1 MNALRPPKK
10 YRVTAPQ
17 YVRSGVFSL
26 FLLGCYH
33 LISWILYTFLLTTLE
48 NQMLGDEHEPQY
60 RFVMFG
66 FSLITLV
73 ALAAVSYVFYLKNG
87 NRKRAFLAA
96 TSVEER
102 PGEDVSDGYRE
113 YRHAAFYE
121 TVISTAI
128 TALVWLPSPSST
140 PPPWPPPAW
149 AMGTPMP
156 GSLSPSSWVSSA
168 CISPSRTLGWGAS
181 LDFCFWGL
189 AATLAASTPTQPGIK
204 IASVADPPLPFPL
217 ERRKL

>member
-1 MNALRPPKK
+1 MNALRPPQK
-10 YRVTAPQ
+10 YRVTVPQ

-48 NQMLGDEHEPQY
+48 NQMIGDEHEPQY

-102 PGEDVSDGYRE
+102 PGEDISDGYRE

-128 TALVWLPSPSST
+128 TALVWLPSAIFYTAALASSGMGYGYAD
-140 PPPWPPPAW
+140 AW
-149 AMGTPMP
+149 FVESFFVGVIGLYQPFQNA
-156 GSLSPSSWVSSA
+156 WVGGFLGLLLLGA
-168 CISPSRTLGWGAS
+168 CGYFGRLYAH
-181 LDFCFWGL
+181 
-189 AATLAASTPTQPGIK
+189 ATWDKHRI
-204 IASVADPPLPFPL
+204 
-217 ERRKL
+217 RR